1 MFLIFDI
8 LTFLSQ
14 MKQNY
19 VQSILDSK
27 RNYESNDFIIHKYSS
42 KCFNFQLFSLL

>member
-19 VQSILDSK
+19 VQSILVSEQNDKSI
-27 RNYESNDFIIHKYSS
+27 DFIIYKYSS